1 MQDIRWQQRFQNFQ
15 RAFGL
20 LQQAMD
26 LDYRSLNQLEKE
38 GVIQRFEFTFEL
50 AWKVLKDKM
59 EHDGLVVDQI
69 SPRAVVRQAWQAKYI
84 EDAEVWLRMMGDRLV
99 IANSLMSHTYDSAKF
114 EAVLQTI
121 AVEYLPMLSEWRL
134 KLMQEI
140 VESGL

>member
-15 RAFGL
+15 RAFNL

-59 EHDGLVVDQI
+59 EHDGLVIDQI

-84 EDAEVWLRMMGDRLV
+84 DDADIWLRMIGDR
-99 IANSLMSHTYDSAKF
+99 NLMSHTYDSAKF

-121 AVEYLPMLSEWRL
+121 AAEYLPMLSEWRL
-134 KLMQEI
+134 KLMHEMIENQP
-140 VESGL
+140 